1 MGGLALSL
9 TKISLVL
16 FIGGLV
22 WLGAEYAE
30 DRKRPSRHKVPS
42 EAELSTATGKALSAR
57 VVERKTK
64 KGVLASRYAELDIQT
79 SAGIETVRVGEPNS
93 ERSLDG
99 LGGETVTVRFDP
111 KDEKSV
117 FSLSTPSRQVIAYRD
132 TAAFKAKLVEG
143 NSGGYTIGWIA
154 VALGVLG
161 FWFGRKV
168 AAS

>member
-1 MGGLALSL
+1 LSL
-9 TKISLVL
+9 TKILLVL
-16 FIGGLV
+16 VIGGLV

-42 EAELSTATGKALSAR
+42 EAELSAVTGKALNVR

-64 KGVLASRYAELDIQT
+64 KGVFASRNAELDIQT
-79 SAGIETVRVGEPNS
+79 
-93 ERSLDG
+93 
-99 LGGETVTVRFDP
+99 VTAKFDP

-117 FSLSTPSRQVIAYRD
+117 FSLSTASRQVITYRD
-132 TAAFKAKLVEG
+132 TAAFKAKLVES

-161 FWFGRKV
+161 FWFGRK
-168 AAS
+168 ATAN

>member
-1 MGGLALSL
+1 MGLK
-9 TKISLVL
+9 KISLVL
-16 FIGGLV
+16 AIGGLV

-42 EAELSTATGKALSAR
+42 EAELSTVTGKALGAR

-79 SAGIETVRVGEPNS
+79 SGGVETVRVGEPNS
-93 ERSLDG
+93 ERALNG
-99 LGGETVTVRFDP
+99 LGGETVTARFDP

-117 FSLSTPSRQVIAYRD
+117 FSLSTASRQVITYRD
-132 TAAFKAKLVEG
+132 TAAFKAKLVES
-143 NSGGYTIGWIA
+143 NSGGYTLGWIA

-161 FWFGRKV
+161 FWFGRKA